1 MYHTFNHSSVDGHL
15 DCFHVLAIVSSAVM
29 NTVVRISFWVFFS
42 RYGHKSGIVESFSRT
57 NGTEQMA
64 NKHMERHSTSL
75 IIREMQIKT
84 TVQNHLIPFRMA
96 IIKKPINNKY
106 WRECREKG
114 ILLHCYMVQSLW
126 RTVRRLL

>member
-1 MYHTFNHSSVDGHL
+1 MYHTFNHSSGDGHL
-15 DCFHVLAIVSSAVM
+15 DCFHVLAIVNSAVM

-57 NGTEQMA
+57 NGTGQMA

-84 TVQNHLIPFRMA
+84 TMQKSPHTIQNGYHQ
-96 IIKKPINNKY
+96 KTHKQQ
-106 WRECREKG
+106 
-114 ILLHCYMVQSLW
+114 ILERV
-126 RTVRRLL
+126 